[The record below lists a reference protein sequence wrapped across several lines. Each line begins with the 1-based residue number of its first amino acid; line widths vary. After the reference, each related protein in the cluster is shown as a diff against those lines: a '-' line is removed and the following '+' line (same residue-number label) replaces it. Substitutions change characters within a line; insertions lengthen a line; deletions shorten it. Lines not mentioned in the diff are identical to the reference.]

1 MKKRYTFTDGE
12 TIDADLDD
20 LRKLLAENQCY
31 LDNYED
37 VYSSLE
43 DDDYVARGNGFCDR
57 KYSDDFIE
65 GQMEKYGRRVKE
77 IEGWIA
83 EWPAEKPSNYRA
95 KIIFTAFFLTFIT
108 IMSSCNQKTSVDLIL
123 HNANIYTVD
132 NDFTKVQAF
141 AVKDGKF
148 VAVGDEKQIMQHY
161 TAKEIIDAQGNAV
174 YPGFMDGHCH
184 FTGYGENL
192 VRWANLKGC
201 RSFDEVIER
210 LKVHDSLYPSDW
222 LLGRGWDQNLWEV
235 AEFPDNKKLVEVF
248 PDKKV
253 LLTRVDGHAVLVSKE
268 VLELAGIDENTKMDG
283 GMAIV
288 KDGRCTG
295 VLLDN
300 LADAAKALVPKME
313 TELRVQALLKAQ
325 ENCMA
330 VGLTSVTDAGLD
342 IATIELIDSLQQAG
356 QLIMHVNA
364 MVNPDDETMDYFM
377 GQGVIDKECLTVRSV
392 KIYADGALGSRGAK
406 LLEPYSDDPTNT
418 GLMVENDDFYHHVCQ
433 KAYDAG
439 FQVCCHA
446 IGDGGV
452 RHVLDIYSEYLK
464 GQNDLRWRIEH
475 SQVVDEADFQRYG
488 EYSVIPSIQTTHCT
502 SDMDWADERLGEE
515 RIKNA
520 YAYQRLLQQ
529 NGWVVNGTDFPIE
542 DIGPIYT
549 FYAAV
554 ARKHL
559 DGSPAK
565 GFQMENALT
574 REQALRSIT
583 IWVAKGCFLEN
594 RKGSI
599 EVGKDA
605 DFVILDR
612 DLMTIA
618 EDEIP
623 AAIVKMCYIPLKME

>member
-1 MKKRYTFTDGE
+1 MKTP
-12 TIDADLDD
+12 
-20 LRKLLAENQCY
+20 
-31 LDNYED
+31 
-37 VYSSLE
+37 
-43 DDDYVARGNGFCDR
+43 
-57 KYSDDFIE
+57 
-65 GQMEKYGRRVKE
+65 VKQ
-77 IEGWIA
+77 
-83 EWPAEKPSNYRA
+83 
-95 KIIFTAFFLTFIT
+95 IFNITAFFASILILMT
-108 IMSSCNQKTSVDLIL
+108 SCNPKTPVDLIV

-132 NDFTKVQAF
+132 NDFSKAQAF

-148 VAVGDEKQIMQHY
+148 VAVGDEETIMNQY
-161 TAKEIIDAQGNAV
+161 VATEVIDAQGDAV

-192 VRWANLKGC
+192 IRWADLKGC
-201 RSFDEVIER
+201 QSFNEVIER
-210 LKVHDSLYPSDW
+210 LKTHDSLYPSEW

-235 AEFPDNKKLVEVF
+235 AEFPDNTRLAEIF

-253 LLTRVDGHAVLVSKE
+253 LLTRVDGHAVLVSKK
-268 VLELAGIDENTKMDG
+268 VLELAGINESTKMDG
-283 GMAIV
+283 GMVII
-288 KDGRCTG
+288 KEGRCTG

-313 TELRVQALLKAQ
+313 NELRVQALLKAQ
-325 ENCMA
+325 ENCMG

-342 IATIELIDSLQQAG
+342 IATIELIDSLQQVG
-356 QLIMHVNA
+356 QLKMHVNA
-364 MVNPDDETMDYFM
+364 MVNPDDETMDHFM
-377 GQGVIDKECLTVRSV
+377 QQGVIDKERLTVRSV

-406 LLEPYSDDPTNT
+406 LLEPYSDDPSNT
-418 GLMVENDDFYHHVCQ
+418 GLIVESDDFYRHVCQ
-433 KAYDAG
+433 KAYNAG
-439 FQVCCHA
+439 YQVCCHA

-452 RHVLDIYSEYLK
+452 RHILDIYSENLK

-475 SQVVDEADFQRYG
+475 SQVVDKADFQRYG
-488 EYSVIPSIQTTHCT
+488 ELSVIPSIQTTHCT
-502 SDMDWADERLGEE
+502 SDMDWADERLGE

-542 DIGPIYT
+542 DISPIYT

-559 DGSPAK
+559 DGTPAE
-565 GFQMENALT
+565 GFQMENALS

-583 IWVAKGCFLEN
+583 IWVAKGCFLEG

-612 DLMTIA
+612 DLMTIP
-618 EDEIP
+618 EEEIP
-623 AAIVKMCYIPLKME
+623 QAKVKMCYLHK